1 MRTNFENEEKRMH
14 KRIGVLMYQTSTS
27 KGQELVAQRM
37 VRDFIALGH
46 EAYLIT
52 SVYHDGVEV
61 ISSESLMKGKGYVLA
76 EDSTLGIPIIRV
88 ASYVIRWPRRRI
100 SFRDF
105 VRVLASITDE
115 FKLNVLITHSTLWNG
130 PEETAKFVA
139 WRRYMKD
146 LGGYTD
152 PIVFCHMSHFQEPSP
167 KHYSLVERTFR
178 MAWNRLSLSQILK
191 TANLVLVV
199 TPLEKDVKAKLGAD
213 PRKCFLFQSGVN
225 EKSFLQF
232 ASVGVRDFFKLHHV
246 PRKTKLVTY
255 LGTLEERKNPAA
267 VLKVADSLR
276 HRSDV
281 HFVIA
286 GRGDSRYSERL
297 RQRASRMANV
307 TFLGEIDER
316 EKIMLIKSSF
326 VNILL
331 SRVEALG
338 LAQLEFMYMGVP
350 VVTSGVGGQS
360 WLVRN
365 GREGMHAKGPDD
377 VPGAAR
383 IIENLADD
391 NELWS
396 KLSANAKERA
406 RSMTSGEII
415 RKLDDA
421 ITEEMIREND
431 LMHIPHEALMT
442 LTEPEN
448 VLKSWS
454 SGSWGVVVTDRRLF
468 VKHGLLSR
476 KVTEIPYKSIAYI
489 EHTRRYPWK
498 ILAAGLLPAFFLML
512 EPLWR
517 SILKPSF
524 ISAIEDLANGITRA
538 IPQIGSP
545 QVLTVALALAP
556 ALVGIAIFALE
567 ARTGFNLHGSD
578 MKSVYIPHAF
588 RDVIA
593 FIRNVQD
600 RKESLL
606 RLENIET
613 KS

>member
-1 MRTNFENEEKRMH
+1 
-14 KRIGVLMYQTSTS
+14 
-27 KGQELVAQRM
+27 
-37 VRDFIALGH
+37 
-46 EAYLIT
+46 
-52 SVYHDGVEV
+52 
-61 ISSESLMKGKGYVLA
+61 
-76 EDSTLGIPIIRV
+76 
-88 ASYVIRWPRRRI
+88 
-100 SFRDF
+100 
-105 VRVLASITDE
+105 
-115 FKLNVLITHSTLWNG
+115 
-130 PEETAKFVA
+130 
-139 WRRYMKD
+139 
-146 LGGYTD
+146 
-152 PIVFCHMSHFQEPSP
+152 
-167 KHYSLVERTFR
+167 
-178 MAWNRLSLSQILK
+178 
-191 TANLVLVV
+191 
-199 TPLEKDVKAKLGAD
+199 
-213 PRKCFLFQSGVN
+213 
-225 EKSFLQF
+225 
-232 ASVGVRDFFKLHHV
+232 
-246 PRKTKLVTY
+246 
-255 LGTLEERKNPAA
+255 
-267 VLKVADSLR
+267 
-276 HRSDV
+276 
-281 HFVIA
+281 
-286 GRGDSRYSERL
+286 
-297 RQRASRMANV
+297 MANV

-391 NELWS
+391 NELWN

-613 KS
+613 KP